1 MPWKEKTC
9 GVLTERAER
18 VHLTAFPKKSEF
30 DKMRARFDTLGLP
43 YKIISPDPAY
53 SLVGIP
59 AIAMDQEVRS
69 HLFSISADD
78 FMCS

>member
-1 MPWKEKTC
+1 M
-9 GVLTERAER
+9 R
-18 VHLTAFPKKSEF
+18 VRL
-30 DKMRARFDTLGLP
+30 DTLGLP